1 MAAIIAT
8 LDHKRRN
15 NVTRQA
21 LRTTYPFHAHNPRGN
36 VRCCLPR
43 KPLPRRSLL
52 RRIRDEFA
60 RLLR

>member
-1 MAAIIAT
+1 M
-8 LDHKRRN
+8 
-15 NVTRQA
+15 TRQA

-52 RRIRDEFA
+52 QRIRDEFA